1 METVAATKVAH
12 TDTQWVIHRPGK
24 RECIWQEALE
34 LADVGSQANPARRV
48 YRLTERTIDKHGVV
62 LLLPEYVLE
71 GWTTTLP
78 ARFSATDI
86 IALYCDHA
94 THEQFHSE
102 FKTDMDLERLPSG
115 KFDTNYL
122 VCQLA
127 AVAMNLLRLIGQ
139 NTLHE
144 PDAPVRHAAKRRRI
158 KTVMQEMMFKAARMI
173 KHAGRWILGLGE
185 SDQWLC
191 SV

>member
-1 METVAATKVAH
+1 M
-12 TDTQWVIHRPGK
+12 R
-24 RECIWQEALE
+24 
-34 LADVGSQANPARRV
+34 
-48 YRLTERTIDKHGVV
+48 
-62 LLLPEYVLE
+62 
-71 GWTTTLP
+71 
-78 ARFSATDI
+78 I

-102 FKTDMDLERLPSG
+102 FKTDMGLERLPSG
-115 KFDTNYL
+115 KFDTNSL

-144 PDAPVRHAAKRRRI
+144 PDAQVRHADKRRRI